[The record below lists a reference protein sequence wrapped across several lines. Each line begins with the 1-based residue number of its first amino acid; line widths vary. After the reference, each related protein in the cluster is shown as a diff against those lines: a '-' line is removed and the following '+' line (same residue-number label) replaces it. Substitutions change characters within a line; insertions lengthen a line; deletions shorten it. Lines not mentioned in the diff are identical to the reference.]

1 MDRAAH
7 VNARDLDCFFSYYNL
22 HPFCH
27 LYPWLE
33 TNRTNLSV
41 DVTAIYPLMSSTSL
55 SDWCRMPQYEVS
67 ALSYAC
73 IRCDNETVKLLVDR
87 GADLDIQNGVSGIQ
101 NDLIFDISIPCP
113 L

>member
-1 MDRAAH
+1 
-7 VNARDLDCFFSYYNL
+7 
-22 HPFCH
+22 
-27 LYPWLE
+27 
-33 TNRTNLSV
+33 
-41 DVTAIYPLMSSTSL
+41 
-55 SDWCRMPQYEVS
+55 MPQYEVS